1 MTRLAA
7 RLVMIALGTAAIVGA
22 ARAQQLPPFRASA
35 RAIFNELIEIN
46 TTHSTGSTT
55 VAAEALRARFLAA
68 GFAPADVEIVG
79 PPESKNHNLLVR
91 YRGNGGRKPVI
102 LLAHL
107 DVVEARREDWTY
119 DPFKFTE
126 AGGYF
131 YGRGTS
137 DIKDG
142 AATLVAALLRLRQ
155 EKFQPDRDLLL
166 ALTAGEESG
175 GDYNGVAW
183 LLEHRP
189 EFRAAAYVLNTDSGD
204 PLARRGK
211 LQARM
216 MQVAEKVAFN
226 FQLEVTNPGGHSSL
240 PVPENAIYRLAAGL
254 VRLGAF
260 RFPIHLSDL
269 TRAFFARSAGLE
281 TGAVGAD
288 LAAVGRDSPDLE
300 AADRLSRSAFYNAML
315 RTTCITT
322 TIEGGHA
329 PNALP
334 QRARANVNCRML
346 PFESADTVEA
356 TLRRIIAD
364 SAIRLTRTSPART
377 SPPSPLEGEF
387 PALAARVAAEMWPGV
402 PVIPYMETGATDGL
416 FFRNAGVAAYGAS
429 GVAVDPD
436 DVRAHGKDER
446 VGVEAFYQGA
456 EHLYRLIRAVG
467 TPPSP

>member
-1 MTRLAA
+1 MTRFLA
-7 RLVMIALGTAAIVGA
+7 RLVLIAFGPAGIVGV
-22 ARAQQLPPFRASA
+22 ARAQSLPPFQASA
-35 RAIFNELIEIN
+35 RAIFKELIEIN
-46 TTHSTGSTT
+46 TSHSTGSTT
-55 VAAEALRARFLAA
+55 TAAEALRARFLAA
-68 GFAPADVEIVG
+68 GFPPADVEIVG
-79 PPESKNHNLLVR
+79 PPGSKNHNLLVR
-91 YRGNGGRKPVI
+91 YRGAGGRKPVI

-119 DPFKFTE
+119 DPFAFTE
-126 AGGYF
+126 VGEYF

-142 AATLVAALLRLRQ
+142 AATLVAALLRLWE
-155 EKFQPDRDLLL
+155 EKFRPDRDLLL

-175 GDYNGVAW
+175 GDYNGVSW

-189 EFRAAAYVLNTDSGD
+189 EFRTAAYVLNTDSGD
-204 PLARRGK
+204 PVARQGK

-216 MQVAEKVAFN
+216 LQVAEKVAFS

-240 PVPENAIYRLAAGL
+240 PVPENAIYRLSAGL

-260 RFPIHLSDL
+260 RFPVHLSDL
-269 TRAFFARSAGLE
+269 TRTFFARSAGLE
-281 TGAVGAD
+281 TGSVATD
-288 LAAVGRDSPDLE
+288 LTAVGREPPDLD

-315 RTTCITT
+315 RTTCVAT

-356 TLRRIIAD
+356 TLRRVIAD
-364 SAIRLTRTSPART
+364 SAIRLTRISPART

-387 PALAARVAAEMWPGV
+387 PALATKVTGEMWPGV

-416 FFRNAGVAAYGAS
+416 FFRNAGISAYGAS

-446 VGVEAFYQGA
+446 VGVAAFYQGA

-467 TPPSP
+467 TPLTP